1 VDDQPNV
8 LRQSCESRQALELI
22 ADKWAILV
30 MYSLAQGPKRHG
42 ELRRTIEGISQ
53 KMLTQ
58 TLRSLEAD
66 GIVQRTVYETV
77 PPHVDYRLTDLGR
90 TLETPMA
97 AICTWA
103 MGHIEELRE
112 ARLASR
118 TVPAQVVHS
127 VYPSR
132 L

>member
-1 VDDQPNV
+1 LEDQPNV
-8 LRQSCESRQALELI
+8 LRQSCESRQALDLI
-22 ADKWAILV
+22 ADKWVILV
-30 MYSLAQGPKRHG
+30 MYGLAQGPKRHG

-66 GIVQRTVYETV
+66 GIVQRSVYETV

-90 TLETPMA
+90 TLEAPMA

-127 VYPSR
+127 V
-132 L
+132 